1 MAPPVAKVD
10 AVTTIGGDTY
20 GAAFVVNPP
29 KVASSRCAK
38 HTSVGSLVGRA
49 VPMPADACRCLGKTV
64 PRFLQPGEPEL
75 RPSKAVEVHLTS
87 NPV

>member
-49 VPMPADACRCLGKTV
+49 VPMPGEDGPTV
-64 PRFLQPGEPEL
+64 PPARGA
-75 RPSKAVEVHLTS
+75 RITAIKGG
-87 NPV
+87 